1 MRASCVTPHSC
12 LTGPVKESG
21 LDLPEDEET
30 YLRSLSGVATLWTLL
45 LELKNCVVGRP
56 LFADGTL
63 PSLSPDAGGGTEG
76 HVLFSFF
83 L

>member
-30 YLRSLSGVATLWTLL
+30 YSGVATLWTLL

-63 PSLSPDAGGGTEG
+63 SSLSPDAGGGTEG